1 MGRARYDHRVQV
13 VAIAGTC
20 ASYSPISVGASR
32 WGGVLR
38 IGCRWRATC
47 VRDAVAH
54 SCPRRRSRPT
64 GRTTIRS
71 CAARLQISPDCRA
84 KLAATSLPPV
94 HACALL
100 PVTVVP
106 ANADRAAVAEA
117 PRAMSALQPLLC
129 KTCAKRAA
137 VGRCGNCFAVGY
149 CSVAC
154 MRSHRA
160 AHEPFCRLLR
170 SVTSRQASGV
180 TTDDAWQRALFI
192 GACETCGTYTT
203 RLCGRCIVAFYC
215 SPACQ
220 VRPPRPQ
227 PASPNQAPAA
237 APVVPRC
244 VARAR
249 SSPRAAAG

>member
-1 MGRARYDHRVQV
+1 M
-13 VAIAGTC
+13 
-20 ASYSPISVGASR
+20 
-32 WGGVLR
+32 
-38 IGCRWRATC
+38 
-47 VRDAVAH
+47 RDAVAH

-64 GRTTIRS
+64 GRTTIRR

-170 SVTSRQASGV
+170 SVTSVRRDDGRRVATGV
-180 TTDDAWQRALFI
+180 VHRSLRDVWHLHDAPLWAVHR
-192 GACETCGTYTT
+192 
-203 RLCGRCIVAFYC
+203 RLLLLAGVPGEA
-215 SPACQ
+215 A
-220 VRPPRPQ
+220 
-227 PASPNQAPAA
+227 APAA
-237 APVVPRC
+237 GIAQPSTCSCACRTTMCCPCTFLATRC
-244 VARAR
+244 SGLTTRSTGRCAFAR
-249 SSPRAAAG
+249 